1 MHVYDVIE
9 NKWNTPARN
18 YKHAEKNA
26 PISKVCDC
34 LFLNTYLG
42 TEDCFQV
49 KSDQKGSP
57 TPSPFN
63 LIT

>member
-1 MHVYDVIE
+1 MQ
-9 NKWNTPARN
+9 K
-18 YKHAEKNA
+18 KNA

-34 LFLNTYLG
+34 LVLNTYLG
-42 TEDCFQV
+42 IEDRFQV
-49 KSDQKGSP
+49 KSDQEGSP